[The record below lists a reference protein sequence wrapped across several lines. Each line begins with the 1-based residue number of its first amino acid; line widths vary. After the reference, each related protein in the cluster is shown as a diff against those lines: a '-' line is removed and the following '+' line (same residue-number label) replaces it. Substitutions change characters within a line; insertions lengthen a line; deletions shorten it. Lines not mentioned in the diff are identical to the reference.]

1 MENTDAIVGL
11 VSIIG
16 IIVGALW
23 ALTWFLVPFKIY
35 GMANDIK
42 AIREGRTLGR

>member
-1 MENTDAIVGL
+1 MENTDAILGL

-42 AIREGRTLGR
+42 AIRQRSVL